1 MPQRFF
7 KYASAETAEKILCN
21 RTLRWSA
28 PALFND
34 PFEFKSP
41 LEFGFEWEELEEP
54 LLEEITRLI
63 TQPEPPELLEGG
75 PTTYVIRNARIA
87 YAASHETPSDI
98 RKRYRGTV
106 TSIINWLRRDDD
118 RYRQIWPRLK
128 RQWRVLCLSEVPSN
142 ILMWSHYGNSHQGV
156 VLEFEPRVELRSTLV
171 GAKEVQY
178 SKEVNTAASLK
189 DFVAYV
195 TSQGPKPIKPDSLER
210 SVFRKSEDWAYEKEW
225 RIVVKDVRPGAEL
238 FLDRPF
244 DATELVAIYFGCRA
258 FEKIKV
264 EITTIAKAL
273 GTPVSFF
280 EMRDERIRFEL
291 TPVKLSS

>member
-63 TQPEPPELLEGG
+63 AQPEPPELLEGG

-98 RKRYRGTV
+98 RNRYKGTV

-142 ILMWSHYGNSHQGV
+142 ILMWSHYGNSH
-156 VLEFEPRVELRSTLV
+156 
-171 GAKEVQY
+171 
-178 SKEVNTAASLK
+178 
-189 DFVAYV
+189 
-195 TSQGPKPIKPDSLER
+195 
-210 SVFRKSEDWAYEKEW
+210 
-225 RIVVKDVRPGAEL
+225 
-238 FLDRPF
+238 
-244 DATELVAIYFGCRA
+244 
-258 FEKIKV
+258 
-264 EITTIAKAL
+264 
-273 GTPVSFF
+273 
-280 EMRDERIRFEL
+280 
-291 TPVKLSS
+291 

>member
-7 KYASAETAEKILCN
+7 KYASAETAEKILST

-41 LEFGFEWEELEEP
+41 LEFGFEWEELQEP
-54 LLEEITRLI
+54 LLDETTRLI
-63 TQPEPPELLEGG
+63 TKPEPPELLEDG
-75 PTTYVIRNARIA
+75 PTTNVIRNARIA
-87 YAASHETPSDI
+87 YAAYRETPSDI
-98 RKRYRGTV
+98 RKQYRGTV
-106 TSIINWLRRDDD
+106 ANIVNWLKEDDV

-156 VLEFEPRVELRSTLV
+156 VLEFAPRVELRSKLV

-178 SKEVNTAASLK
+178 SKEVNTATSLD

-195 TSQGPKPIKPDSLER
+195 TSQGPKPVKPDSLER

-244 DATELVAIYFGCRA
+244 NTTELVAIYFGCRA
-258 FEKIKV
+258 FEKSKA
-264 EITTIAKAL
+264 EIIAIAKSF
-273 GTPVSFF
+273 GTPISFF

-291 TPVKLSS
+291 TPAPMRT